1 MVQLEYSAIFPC
13 TLVNSIAESKYAAS
27 FTDTY
32 AIAAWRAQLQLWV
45 CRITPA
51 VWIRE
56 ADKERQWLRG
66 SCTQQV
72 SNYIMSVLNILLQLS
87 SFSLY
92 QQRSCPLCLEWY
104 PKSRLSWSQWPDL
117 HVSLIRVSCQR
128 QERFCATEYSRQPNR
143 IQAKTHSCHVIL
155 ILGWHRPRQKY
166 ICSAEFI
173 LAVTTIQVSWH
184 TLTWKNMPPKL

>member
-1 MVQLEYSAIFPC
+1 MVPLEYSAIFPC
-13 TLVNSIAESKYAAS
+13 KLVNSIAESKYAAS

-32 AIAAWRAQLQLWV
+32 AIGAWRAQLQLWA

-56 ADKERQWLRG
+56 ADKGRQWLRG

-87 SFSLY
+87 SSSLC

-104 PKSRLSWSQWPDL
+104 PKSRLSWSQRPDL
-117 HVSLIRVSCQR
+117 HVALIRVSCQR
-128 QERFCATEYSRQPNR
+128 QKRCYVTEYSRQPNR
-143 IQAKTHSCHVIL
+143 IQAKTHSCHVTL
-155 ILGWHRPRQKY
+155 ILGRHRPHQKY
-166 ICSAEFI
+166 IKCWIYTCSHNNTF
-173 LAVTTIQVSWH
+173 
-184 TLTWKNMPPKL
+184 